1 MNRAMTGD
9 SLPALDACVRLHA
22 TAHERFGTEP
32 FAPDAIDDPDEGRNR
47 TLSAR
52 LDLLVAYGLLDRTGD
67 GRYRVRC
74 PPDSPLDRW
83 RDRYDERA
91 EALYGRIA
99 QSDGADRIA
108 HGGAVY
114 RSVRVAD
121 GASLD
126 AVADAVA
133 ASAPDDGD
141 AAGVILRS
149 SPEFADRVQRMADDL
164 ADSAGAGGDL
174 PARYEKEG
182 TDLVGDHKDG
192 LEFRLFLRRT

>member
-1 MNRAMTGD
+1 MTD
-9 SLPALDACVRLHA
+9 SLPALDACVRLYA
-22 TAHERFGTEP
+22 TAHERFGTDP
-32 FAPDAIDDPDEGRNR
+32 FAPDRIEADDPDGDHDRP
-47 TLSAR
+47 LSAR
-52 LDLLVAYGLLDRTGD
+52 LDLLVAYGLLDRADG

-74 PPDSPLDRW
+74 PPDAPLDRW
-83 RDRYDERA
+83 RDRYGERA

-108 HGGAVY
+108 HGGAAY

-133 ASAPDDGD
+133 ASTPEDGD
-141 AAGVILRS
+141 AAGVVLQS

-164 ADSAGAGGDL
+164 ADPAGAGGDL

-182 TDLVGDHKDG
+182 TDLVGDHKDS